1 MKIKDLVNKYSFID
15 SKGYR
20 QPKLIW
26 KGKKNNR

>member
-20 QPKLIW
+20 QAKLIW
-26 KGKKNNR
+26 KSKKR